1 MLKSVFFTALALG
14 IALVG
19 GAGSVWLALERDFGF
34 GSVAIGSWVA
44 FPDHGTPEADPYSRA
59 RFSRESDLALGRA
72 EGLVFTA
79 RRDDGGGVLLRE
91 CVYRME
97 GETPPARFWTLS
109 ARDADNAV
117 IRIGGGRSPALHSQ
131 ALLRRPDNSV
141 VVTVS
146 GRPAPE
152 NWLALDGAG
161 PFSLV
166 LTLYDTA
173 IASSAR
179 IAEVELPRIVREGCD
194 G

>member
-1 MLKSVFFTALALG
+1 MLKSVFLTALAVC
-14 IALVG
+14 IAVIG

-34 GSVAIGSWVA
+34 GAVAIGSWVA
-44 FPDHGTPEADPYSRA
+44 FPDHGTPQADPYSRA
-59 RFSRESDLALGRA
+59 RFSRETDLALGRA

-79 RRDDGGGVLLRE
+79 RRDADGEALRRA
-91 CVYRME
+91 CTYRME
-97 GETPPARFWTLS
+97 GSLPPARFWTLS
-109 ARDADNAV
+109 ARDAGNAV
-117 IRIGGGRSPALHSQ
+117 IAIDGRAPALHSQ

-141 VVTVS
+141 VTTVS
-146 GRPAPE
+146 RHPAPG
-152 NWLALDGAG
+152 NWLALAGAG

>member
-1 MLKSVFFTALALG
+1 MFRTVFFTLLAVS

-59 RFSRESDLALGRA
+59 RFSRETDLALGRA

-79 RRDDGGGVLLRE
+79 RRDADGAILERR
-91 CVYRME
+91 CAYRME
-97 GETPPARFWTLS
+97 GSVPPARFWTLS
-109 ARDADNAV
+109 ARDAANAV
-117 IRIGGGRSPALHSQ
+117 IAIEDGRARALHSQ
-131 ALLRRPDNSV
+131 ALLRQPDNPAV
-141 VVTVS
+141 ITVS
-146 GRPAPE
+146 NHPAPG
-152 NWLALDGAG
+152 NWLALTGAG

-173 IASSAR
+173 IASSSR

>member
-1 MLKSVFFTALALG
+1 MLKSVLLTALVLV

-34 GSVAIGSWVA
+34 GSVAVGSWVA

-79 RRDDGGGVLLRE
+79 RRDDGGDTLLRN
-91 CVYRME
+91 CAYRME
-97 GETPPARFWTLS
+97 GQMPPARFWTLS
-109 ARDADNAV
+109 ARDAGNGV
-117 IRIGGGRSPALHSQ
+117 IRIAGGRLPALHSQ
-131 ALLRRPDNSV
+131 ALLRQPDNSV
-141 VVTVS
+141 VVNVS
-146 GRPAPE
+146 RRPAPG
-152 NWLALDGAG
+152 NWLALGGSG

-173 IASSAR
+173 IASSSR
-179 IAEVELPRIVREGCD
+179 IAEVELPRILREGCD

>member
-1 MLKSVFFTALALG
+1 MLKSVLFTAIALG

-19 GAGSVWLALERDFGF
+19 GAGSVWLALDRDFGF
-34 GSVAIGSWVA
+34 GTVTIGNWVA
-44 FPDHGTPEADPYSRA
+44 FPDHGTPQADPYSRA
-59 RFSRESDLALGRA
+59 RFSREADLSLGRA

-79 RRDDGGGVLLRE
+79 RRDAGGEPLLRE
-91 CVYRME
+91 CSYVIE
-97 GETPPARFWTLS
+97 GNLPPARFWTLS
-109 ARDADNAV
+109 ARDGDNEV
-117 IRIGGGRSPALHSQ
+117 IGIEGGRSPALHSL
-131 ALLRRPDNSV
+131 ALLRRPDDTV
-141 VVTVS
+141 AVAVS
-146 GRPAPE
+146 GRPAPG

>member
-1 MLKSVFFTALALG
+1 MLKSVFLTVLALG

-34 GSVAIGSWVA
+34 GSVAIGSWIA

-59 RFSRESDLALGRA
+59 RFSRDSDLALGRA

-79 RRDDGGGVLLRE
+79 RRDDGGDILLRE
-91 CVYRME
+91 CAYRIE
-97 GETPPARFWTLS
+97 GEMPPARFWTLS
-109 ARDADNAV
+109 ARDAGNGV

-141 VVTVS
+141 AVTVS

-152 NWLALDGAG
+152 NWLALGGTG

-179 IAEVELPRIVREGCD
+179 IAEVELPRILREGCD

>member
-1 MLKSVFFTALALG
+1 MFKSVFLTLLAVLVALA
-14 IALVG
+14 G

-34 GSVAIGSWVA
+34 GSVTIGSWVA

-59 RFSRESDLALGRA
+59 RFSRETDLALGRA

-79 RRDDGGGVLLRE
+79 RRDADGENLQRR
-91 CVYRME
+91 CTYRME
-97 GETPPARFWTLS
+97 GNLPPTRFWTLS

-117 IRIGGGRSPALHSQ
+117 IAIEDGRAPALHSQ

-141 VVTVS
+141 VTTIS
-146 GRPAPE
+146 GHAAPG
-152 NWLALDGAG
+152 NWLALAGTG

-173 IASSAR
+173 IASSSR

>member
-34 GSVAIGSWVA
+34 GSVAIGSWNA
-44 FPDHGTPEADPYSRA
+44 FPDHGTPQADPYSRA

-79 RRDDGGGVLLRE
+79 RRDDGGETLLRE
-91 CVYRME
+91 CTYRIE
-97 GETPPARFWTLS
+97 GEMPPARFWTLS
-109 ARDADNAV
+109 ARDAGNEV
-117 IRIGGGRSPALHSQ
+117 IRIEGGRAPALHSQ
-131 ALLRRPDNSV
+131 ALLRRPDNSIV
-141 VVTVS
+141 TTVS
-146 GRPAPE
+146 SRPAPE
-152 NWLALDGAG
+152 NWLALDGTG

-173 IASSAR
+173 IASSSR
-179 IAEVELPRIVREGCD
+179 IAEVELPHIVREGCD